1 MFKTNGGIQATMVSY
16 YNPYKMIFLDL
27 KVLLHNL
34 WWVLNILKLYNRE
47 EKVSIY
53 LIAIASIGYSVS
65 YKKTQIACS
74 IYDSLR

>member
-53 LIAIASIGYSVS
+53 L
-65 YKKTQIACS
+65 Q
-74 IYDSLR
+74 